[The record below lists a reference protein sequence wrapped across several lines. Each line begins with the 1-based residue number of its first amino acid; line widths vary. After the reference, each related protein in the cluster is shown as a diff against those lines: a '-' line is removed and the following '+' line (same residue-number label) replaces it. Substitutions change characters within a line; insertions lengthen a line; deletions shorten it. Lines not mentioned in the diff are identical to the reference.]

1 MLHLLPNTRALPC
14 TPTASS
20 SNRPCQQPHVVF
32 PAAPRR
38 HHVLCRASATGAPPS
53 LNTVG
58 DIMTT
63 DVLTVT
69 PDTTIDDALELLV
82 ANRITGLP
90 VVDHGGVVVGVV
102 SDWDMLPLGT
112 R

>member
-1 MLHLLPNTRALPC
+1 
-14 TPTASS
+14 
-20 SNRPCQQPHVVF
+20 
-32 PAAPRR
+32 
-38 HHVLCRASATGAPPS
+38 
-53 LNTVG
+53 
-58 DIMTT
+58 MTT